1 MIVIDPTE
9 RAHLPHAFTLAVAA
23 KCELGEIVFLPGLE
37 SATGADMVLSI
48 WDAPASTK
56 TLRWEHVKRG
66 VGIQLKRGTD
76 LVSSVYD
83 GRLINQ
89 LTRMLEWWDE
99 PWLVHF
105 CDVTFDGK
113 DAALFD
119 DAAFTYSER
128 PPFTYRAY
136 TSAKRNWQRAGGY
149 FIAIDPQYPF
159 DRWVSEEL
167 ERMRN
172 DKDERLV
179 GKGRQTHKVEDGRK
193 KQVRLIPLTPEEE
206 TLASYPGIGPVKAH
220 ALWLALKKAG
230 ARQSLIQAEVWL
242 TDGYCEQFVEGYGSK
257 TTASARKHKGL
268 QKGERLE
275 IGVYPEVKEE

>member
-1 MIVIDPTE
+1 MILFDPTE

-23 KCELGEIVFLPGLE
+23 KCGLDEVVFLPGLE

-105 CDVTFDGK
+105 CNATFNGK

-119 DAAFTYSER
+119 GDLFTFSER
-128 PPFTYRAY
+128 PAFTYRAY

-149 FIAIDPQYPF
+149 FISIDPQYPF
-159 DRWVSEEL
+159 DRWAGEEL
-167 ERMRN
+167 ERMRD

-179 GKGRQTHKVEDGRK
+179 RR
-193 KQVRLIPLTPEEE
+193 KQVHLVSLSKGEE
-206 TLASYPGIGPVKAH
+206 TLATFPKIGSTKAH
-220 ALWLALKKAG
+220 AIWLALRKAG
-230 ARQSLIQAEVWL
+230 ARQSLIQALVWL
-242 TDGYCEQFVEGYGSK
+242 TDGYCEQHVDGIGSK
-257 TTASARKHKGL
+257 ITALARHHLGL
-268 QKGERLE
+268 QASERLE
-275 IGVYPEVKEE
+275 IGVYPGAKEE